1 MTSRRILPLLLA
13 AFAAALPATASAQQK
28 AKNIIFFLGDGM
40 GPTVI
45 TAARIYRGG
54 EGSLLHFERLME
66 RTARI
71 KTYSLDYQTTDSA
84 PSMGSYM
91 TGMKLNN
98 DVISQAGARTI
109 NPTKEGV
116 DQCGANNGTP
126 AVTKGGVVRPRPQA
140 AARRRRQDD
149 APGGRKRAHRFQ

>member
-13 AFAAALPATASAQQK
+13 AAFGAALPATASAQQK

-40 GPTVI
+40 GPSVT

-54 EGSLLHFERLME
+54 EDSLLHFERLME

-109 NPTKEGV
+109 NPTKDGV
-116 DQCGANNGTP
+116 DQCGPNNGTP
-126 AVTKGGVVRPRPQA
+126 AVTILELAK
-140 AARRRRQDD
+140 AR
-149 APGGRKRAHRFQ
+149 GRATGAISVPDKLPDNEVCITT